1 MIFVKF
7 DLKFGVII
15 EFPVPGEYVIFN
27 MLYGAEVHGVVL
39 NDFELVLEA
48 TRCHLIIISFISLI
62 FISKMATLVK
72 KLQKSGFSIDEM
84 GFLDLDRSMLGDW
97 KIINEGTYGI
107 ILSSG
112 DKILKVQ
119 KDILENSRINNR
131 NVKQFLREVRM
142 QQMVYNC
149 TKGYRSLTPKVFA
162 YGKNWVLMKNVPG
175 KSIWDWYTSNRKGVF
190 QKAMRAYI
198 KALKKIHQKCGIG
211 HFDAHGNNAMYDP
224 ETDSI
229 KIIDWGF
236 AAPVGQ
242 NNLTKEGLLKRYKEV
257 LTNRLGMGWERRNVN
272 WVTKMKGNPL
282 GQYAIEVVPY
292 NARFKGLKPKENIV
306 DFMQMILDETNNF
319 PTPPPMTRAEFLKSL
334 IGSSPSSMSPKTP

>member
-1 MIFVKF
+1 
-7 DLKFGVII
+7 
-15 EFPVPGEYVIFN
+15 
-27 MLYGAEVHGVVL
+27 
-39 NDFELVLEA
+39 
-48 TRCHLIIISFISLI
+48 
-62 FISKMATLVK
+62 
-72 KLQKSGFSIDEM
+72 
-84 GFLDLDRSMLGDW
+84 
-97 KIINEGTYGI
+97 
-107 ILSSG
+107 
-112 DKILKVQ
+112 
-119 KDILENSRINNR
+119 
-131 NVKQFLREVRM
+131 M

-162 YGKNWVLMKNVPG
+162 YGKNWVLMKNVSG

-198 KALKKIHQKCGIG
+198 KALKKIHSKCGIG

-242 NNLTKEGLLKRYKEV
+242 NNLTKEGLLKRFKEV
-257 LTNRLGMGWERRNVN
+257 YTNRLGMGWERRDVK

-292 NARFKGLKPKENIV
+292 NARFKGLKPKDNIV
-306 DFMQMILDETNNF
+306 DFMQIILNDANNF
-319 PTPPPMTRAEFLKSL
+319 PIPPPMTRQEFLRSL
-334 IGSSPSSMSPKTP
+334 FTPSPSPKYNSANN

>member
-1 MIFVKF
+1 MSSWI
-7 DLKFGVII
+7 G
-15 EFPVPGEYVIFN
+15 
-27 MLYGAEVHGVVL
+27 
-39 NDFELVLEA
+39 
-48 TRCHLIIISFISLI
+48 T
-62 FISKMATLVK
+62 
-72 KLQKSGFSIDEM
+72 LQKSGFSIDEV
-84 GFLDLDRSMLGDW
+84 GFLNLDKSVYKNWEIVG
-97 KIINEGTYGI
+97 EGTYGI
-107 ILSSG
+107 VLRAG
-112 DKILKVQ
+112 DKILKIQ
-119 KDILENSRINNR
+119 KDIKSNNKFNKTR
-131 NVKQFLREVRM
+131 VVEFLREVRM
-142 QQMVYNC
+142 QKMVYNC

-198 KALKKIHQKCGIG
+198 KALKKIHSKCGIG

-242 NNLTKEGLLKRYKEV
+242 NNLTKEGLLKRFKEV
-257 LTNRLGMGWERRNVN
+257 YTNRLGMGWERRDVK

-306 DFMQMILDETNNF
+306 DFMQIILNDANNF
-319 PTPPPMTRAEFLKSL
+319 PIPPPP
-334 IGSSPSSMSPKTP
+334 SPPPPPPPSPNYNSANK